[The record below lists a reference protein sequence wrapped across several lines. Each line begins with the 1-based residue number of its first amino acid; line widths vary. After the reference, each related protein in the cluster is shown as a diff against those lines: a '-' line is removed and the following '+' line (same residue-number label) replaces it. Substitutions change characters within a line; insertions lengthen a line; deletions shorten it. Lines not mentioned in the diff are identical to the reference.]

1 MKLMRFAENAN
12 LFKKY
17 NRQRKSQAN
26 LSVERVDKV
35 NQFAQVYEAT
45 QNNSGTISNNHE
57 TTTSR
62 LRKKLLQNQSQVK
75 NKDLEAVT
83 KAMKSHL
90 IALKSHNAISKQDT
104 SDYKTK
110 AIAHRLQLLASKQT

>member
-35 NQFAQVYEAT
+35 NKFAQVYEAT
-45 QNNSGTISNNHE
+45 QNNSGTNSNNHE

-62 LRKKLLQNQSQVK
+62 LRKKLLQNQS
-75 NKDLEAVT
+75 
-83 KAMKSHL
+83 
-90 IALKSHNAISKQDT
+90 
-104 SDYKTK
+104 
-110 AIAHRLQLLASKQT
+110 

>member
-1 MKLMRFAENAN
+1 MRFAENAN

-35 NQFAQVYEAT
+35 NQFAQVNEAT
-45 QNNSGTISNNHE
+45 QNYSGTIKNNQE

-62 LRKKLLQNQSQVK
+62 LRKKLL
-75 NKDLEAVT
+75 
-83 KAMKSHL
+83 
-90 IALKSHNAISKQDT
+90 
-104 SDYKTK
+104 
-110 AIAHRLQLLASKQT
+110 

>member
-45 QNNSGTISNNHE
+45 QNYSGTIKNNQE
-57 TTTSR
+57 TKTSR
-62 LRKKLLQNQSQVK
+62 LRKKLLQNQS
-75 NKDLEAVT
+75 
-83 KAMKSHL
+83 
-90 IALKSHNAISKQDT
+90 
-104 SDYKTK
+104 
-110 AIAHRLQLLASKQT
+110 